1 MSLTFKSLSKRP
13 ILFNRLTG
21 LSVNEFITISKVVE
35 PIYNKERLKRIK
47 NNTGRISNL
56 KHLMINYYV

>member
-35 PIYNKERLKRIK
+35 PIYNKERLKE
-47 NNTGRISNL
+47 
-56 KHLMINYYV
+56 